1 MGVWTLGDEVEGCV
15 TDLDRK
21 TELEVKETGLTAV
34 AETGAGHADFCF
46 AETGFF
52 LGHPSEDCGWT
63 GTYLELSAALSTR

>member
-1 MGVWTLGDEVEGCV
+1 VGVWTLGDEVEGCV